1 MLNAKTIRSVVGV
14 AAAVTFLGLVPR
26 ESFAQG

>member
-1 MLNAKTIRSVVGV
+1 MRRVIRGV
-14 AAAVTFLGLVPR
+14 LSIAAAAALLSLVPR